1 MLYKLHCISN
11 YVCSLEAKYYL
22 LDVLVERLTLHSK
35 KLLEDVSICK
45 VPVIS
50 SPEEE
55 QLLLSSSA
63 KVCRLEDSKK
73 LFLLSGE
80 SY

>member
-1 MLYKLHCISN
+1 MERLILHC
-11 YVCSLEAKYYL
+11 
-22 LDVLVERLTLHSK
+22 K

-63 KVCRLEDSKK
+63 KVCRLEDSIFISTTNYSRTSLIRLRTLKIC
-73 LFLLSGE
+73 LPYPSNFN
-80 SY
+80 